1 MAHFAELD
9 DNNQVIRVL
18 VVNNADTMDEHGNES
33 EAVGAAF
40 LAGLVGGRWI
50 QCSYNARIRGAYPGT
65 GWTYDPVTD
74 TFVAPPEPEPEP
86 EPIEPA

>member
-9 DNNQVIRVL
+9 DNNQVLRVL
-18 VVNNADTMDEHGNES
+18 VVDNADTLDEDGNES
-33 EAVGAAF
+33 EAIGVAF

-50 QCSYNARIRGAYPGT
+50 QCSYNARIRGAYPGI

-74 TFVAPPEPEPEP
+74 KFEATPEPEH